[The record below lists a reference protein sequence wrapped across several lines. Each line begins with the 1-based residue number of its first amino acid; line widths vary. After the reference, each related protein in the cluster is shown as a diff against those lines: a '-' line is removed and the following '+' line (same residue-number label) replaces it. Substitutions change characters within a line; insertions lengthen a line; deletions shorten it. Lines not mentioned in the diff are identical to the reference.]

1 VTRRSAAGG
10 FAYAEVMIAALILAL
25 CAVPA
30 ANAIR
35 NGLDAGQAGPA
46 KAAELLCVR
55 NLMETVLAEPYA
67 TLNMAAGSGK
77 YNLDAD
83 AVCTARKVDIT
94 LQRFDGATLV
104 NLPAAATDEQKSTA
118 LLKVR
123 VYQEPAGYTFTTV
136 VAR

>member
-1 VTRRSAAGG
+1 VTRRVAAGG
-10 FAYAEVMIAALILAL
+10 FAYVEVMIAALILAL

-67 TLNMAAGSGK
+67 TLNQAADTGK

-83 AVCTARKVDIT
+83 AACAARKVDIT
-94 LQRFDGATLV
+94 LQRFDGAALG
-104 NLPAAATDEQKSTA
+104 NLPTAATDEQKRTA
-118 LLKVR
+118 LLKVQ

>member
-1 VTRRSAAGG
+1 LR
-10 FAYAEVMIAALILAL
+10 MAL
-25 CAVPA
+25 
-30 ANAIR
+30 
-35 NGLDAGQAGPA
+35 
-46 KAAELLCVR
+46 
-55 NLMETVLAEPYA
+55 
-67 TLNMAAGSGK
+67 AAGSGK